1 MLKYFVYL
9 FALCAT
15 NVVALDNQQ
24 YPIVQHEGT
33 PTGEVKVIND
43 VSIYHAYPTGKSNDL
58 AIVLFT
64 DIFGYAL
71 PQTRLI
77 ADSFARGGY
86 LVLIPDYFRGDP
98 IPQNM
103 TGFDMNAWFARHPT
117 TSTQPIVDSTIKY
130 ARDTL
135 KVRKL
140 GVVGYCWGG
149 PLVVRQLA
157 AGTGV
162 DAGFT
167 AHPGAFTNAEALAI
181 AAPLSLAAAD
191 TDFSLSASRR
201 REVEDLLLKNKARY
215 QIALYSG
222 GSHGFAVSID
232 LNDRKQVFAKESA
245 FYPSIPL
252 VRRVFERSKPI

>member
-1 MLKYFVYL
+1 
-9 FALCAT
+9 
-15 NVVALDNQQ
+15 
-24 YPIVQHEGT
+24 
-33 PTGEVKVIND
+33 
-43 VSIYHAYPTGKSNDL
+43 
-58 AIVLFT
+58 
-64 DIFGYAL
+64 
-71 PQTRLI
+71 
-77 ADSFARGGY
+77 
-86 LVLIPDYFRGDP
+86 
-98 IPQNM
+98 
-103 TGFDMNAWFARHPT
+103 MNAWFARHPT

-149 PLVVRQLA
+149 PFVVRQLA

-215 QIALYSG
+215 QIALYCG
-222 GSHGFAVSID
+222 VSHGFAVSVD

-245 FYPSIPL
+245 FNQAFRWFDEYLKGGAQSGAVSRKTDQRIEHD
-252 VRRVFERSKPI
+252 FIAQYTY